1 MFIVF
6 GGEVEGLSTYLMI
19 GITGELK
26 DGFVDNCVWSSGM
39 SKETVWLTLEPGNVV
54 SLTSREE
61 STILLKDE
69 DGVDDSWVGTCALI
83 L

>member
-26 DGFVDNCVWSSGM
+26 DGFVDNCV
-39 SKETVWLTLEPGNVV
+39 
-54 SLTSREE
+54 
-61 STILLKDE
+61 
-69 DGVDDSWVGTCALI
+69 
-83 L
+83 